1 VASLTNLVLDQGEIK
16 LIEISIMPYYVFKM
30 NSPEGMELVKNLE
43 LIDEYGSFREAKNF
57 AKTKRAQ
64 LDKDDV
70 SIIKVMFAENQLL
83 AEEQLLA
90 YREKPVVMEHE
101 K

>member
-1 VASLTNLVLDQGEIK
+1 
-16 LIEISIMPYYVFKM
+16 MPYYVFKM
-30 NSPEGMELVKNLE
+30 SSPEGMELVKNLE
-43 LIDEYGSFREAKNF
+43 LIDDFESFREAKNF
-57 AKTKRAQ
+57 AKVQRAE

-70 SIIKVMFAENQLL
+70 AVVKVMFADNQLL

-90 YREKPVVMEHE
+90 YRENPIVMEHE

>member
-1 VASLTNLVLDQGEIK
+1 
-16 LIEISIMPYYVFKM
+16 MPYYVFKM
-30 NSPEGMELVKNLE
+30 TSPEGMKLVKNLE
-43 LIDEYGSFREAKNF
+43 LIGDYESFREAKNY
-57 AKTKRAQ
+57 AKTQRAE
-64 LDKDDV
+64 LGGDDTTLV
-70 SIIKVMFAENQLL
+70 KVMYAENQLL

>member
-1 VASLTNLVLDQGEIK
+1 
-16 LIEISIMPYYVFKM
+16 MPYYVFKM
-30 NSPEGMELVKNLE
+30 TSPEGMKLVKNLE
-43 LIDEYGSFREAKNF
+43 LIGDYESFREAKNF
-57 AKTKRAQ
+57 AKTQRAE
-64 LDKDDV
+64 LTGDDTTLV
-70 SIIKVMFAENQLL
+70 KVMYAENQLL

>member
-1 VASLTNLVLDQGEIK
+1 
-16 LIEISIMPYYVFKM
+16 MPYYVFKM
-30 NSPEGMELVKNLE
+30 SSPEGMQLVKNLE
-43 LIDEYGSFREAKNF
+43 LISEYESFREAKNF
-57 AKTKRAQ
+57 AKEQRAE
-64 LDKDDV
+64 LGTDDTSLV
-70 SIIKVMFAENQLL
+70 KVMFAENQLL

>member
-1 VASLTNLVLDQGEIK
+1 
-16 LIEISIMPYYVFKM
+16 MPYYVFKM
-30 NSPEGMELVKNLE
+30 TSPEGMDLVKNLE
-43 LIDEYGSFREAKNF
+43 LIDEFESFREAKNF
-57 AKTKRAQ
+57 AKTKRAE
-64 LDKDDV
+64 LEGDETAV
-70 SIIKVMFAENQLL
+70 IKVMFAENQLL

>member
-1 VASLTNLVLDQGEIK
+1 
-16 LIEISIMPYYVFKM
+16 MPYYVYKM
-30 NSPEGMELVKNLE
+30 TSPEGMELVKNLE
-43 LIDEYGSFREAKNF
+43 LIDEFDSFREAKNF
-57 AKTKRAQ
+57 AKGRRAE
-64 LDKDDV
+64 LEKGDPA
-70 SIIKVMFAENQLL
+70 IIKVMFAENQLL

>member
-1 VASLTNLVLDQGEIK
+1 
-16 LIEISIMPYYVFKM
+16 MPYYVFKM
-30 NSPEGMELVKNLE
+30 SSPEGMELVKNLD
-43 LIDEYGSFREAKNF
+43 LIDSFESFREAKNF
-57 AKTKRAQ
+57 AKSRRAE
-64 LDKDDV
+64 LDESDN
-70 SIIKVMFAENQLL
+70 SIVKVMFADNQLL

>member
-1 VASLTNLVLDQGEIK
+1 
-16 LIEISIMPYYVFKM
+16 MPYYVFKM
-30 NSPEGMELVKNLE
+30 SSPEGMELVKNLE
-43 LIDEYGSFREAKNF
+43 LIGDYESFREAKNF
-57 AKTKRAQ
+57 AKEQRAA
-64 LDKDDV
+64 LDKDDN
-70 SIIKVMFAENQLL
+70 SAIKVMFSDNQLL